1 MTDLTPE
8 QILAAIDEAL
18 ERVSRHFAR
27 GGSEVETVW
36 GQRLRTGE
44 HPGDS

>member
-18 ERVSRHFAR
+18 ERERRV
-27 GGSEVETVW
+27 GS
-36 GQRLRTGE
+36 
-44 HPGDS
+44 